1 MNRFLSFAGQQP
13 VYLGD
18 FDFMQDASKSMLT
31 CVARALMNNGSDNL
45 NAILQGVKIFTSI
58 DGPNSIYWT
67 TGVVVLDGEILP
79 VRSGGAS
86 GEITTPLYFHVVE
99 ENSGNRVF
107 KDGVSHDCWSTRYA
121 IIDLVE
127 SGGILVS
134 SVKRLHD
141 ESQAEQDVIYT
152 GTNRSP
158 QIVSGKLIRKKGGL
172 WFCDVVLYLAENTYN
187 SFGQIQFSGLPAEHL
202 AELATK
208 IFTCVTPLYSS
219 HYNSA
224 TEAWGNYFWEAQPLQ
239 LSFTEASGSLFSMAI
254 EPYNKDVRFSQTGRI
269 NELLLN
275 Y

>member
-31 CVARALMNNGSDNL
+31 CVARALMNNGSDTL
-45 NAILQGVKIFTSI
+45 NAILQGANIRYSI
-58 DGPNSIYWT
+58 DGTSIIWDP
-67 TGVVVLDGEILP
+67 GVVVLDGEILP
-79 VRSGGAS
+79 LKSGSATATTS
-86 GEITTPLYFHVVE
+86 TPLYFHIVE
-99 ENSGNRVF
+99 ERSGSRVF

-121 IIDLVE
+121 IINLVE

-134 SVKRLHD
+134 SVERLHED
-141 ESQAEQDVIYT
+141 SQAEQDVIYT
-152 GTNRSP
+152 GTTQSS

-172 WFCDVVLYLAENTYN
+172 WFCDVLLYLAENTYN
-187 SFGQIQFSGLPAEHL
+187 SFGQVQFSGLPAEHL

-208 IFTCVTPLYSS
+208 IFPYVTPLYSS
-219 HYNSA
+219 HYDSD
-224 TEAWGNYFWEAQPLQ
+224 TETWGNYSWEAQPIQ
-239 LSFTEASGSLFSMAI
+239 LGFTAASGDSFSMAI
-254 EPYNKDVRFSQTGRI
+254 GPYNQNVRFSQTGRI